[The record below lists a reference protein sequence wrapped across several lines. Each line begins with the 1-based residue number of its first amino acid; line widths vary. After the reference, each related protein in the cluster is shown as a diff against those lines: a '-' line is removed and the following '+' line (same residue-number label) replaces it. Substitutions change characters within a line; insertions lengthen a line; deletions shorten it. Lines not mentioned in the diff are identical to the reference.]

1 MTALTRKAGAP
12 VAEDT
17 AFHSPV
23 VLREARYDTDHDA
36 LEGMTLTSQEREK
49 IALWE
54 RRNAPLKV
62 FNGVEIYE
70 EDDGP
75 AFGAAGW
82 FVVALI
88 LAAVCIAAGLFMGAR

>member
-1 MTALTRKAGAP
+1 MTALTPKVRAGAP

-36 LEGMTLTSQEREK
+36 LEGMQRTADENEK
-49 IALWE
+49 LDLWK
-54 RRNAPLKV
+54 RRNAPA
-62 FNGVEIYE
+62 FIPAFTY
-70 EDDGP
+70 EDDGNP
-75 AFGAAGW
+75 SGAAGW

-88 LAAVCIAAGLFMGAR
+88 LAAVCIVAGLFMGAR

>member
-1 MTALTRKAGAP
+1 MTALTRKVRAGAP

-36 LEGMTLTSQEREK
+36 LEGMQRTIAENEAA
-49 IALWE
+49 ALWA
-54 RRNAPLKV
+54 RRNAPA
-62 FNGVEIYE
+62 FTY
-70 EDDGP
+70 EDDGNP
-75 AFGAAGW
+75 SGAAGW

-88 LAAVCIAAGLFMGAR
+88 LAAVCIVAGLFMGAR